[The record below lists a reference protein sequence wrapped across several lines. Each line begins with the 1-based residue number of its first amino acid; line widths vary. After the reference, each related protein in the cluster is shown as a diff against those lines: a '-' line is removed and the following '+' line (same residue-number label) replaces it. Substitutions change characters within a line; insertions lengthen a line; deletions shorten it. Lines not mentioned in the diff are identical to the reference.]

1 MEPLVAEAIMV
12 NADLWFGLCLLHEGD
27 DAEKDTVL
35 FSYLYLLSV
44 CLTVDVMKNASIRV
58 KANPWGILNFSCL
71 RLYFIPYIS
80 YIPFAKSIELPQK
93 AHSWRQEG
101 NHSVEC

>member
-1 MEPLVAEAIMV
+1 MILDWRKANLLVRIIMEPLVAAEAIMV
-12 NADLWFGLCLLHEGD
+12 NADLWFGLCLLQEGD

-58 KANPWGILNFSCL
+58 KANPLGILNFSCL
-71 RLYFIPYIS
+71 RLYFIPYI
-80 YIPFAKSIELPQK
+80 YTFCQI
-93 AHSWRQEG
+93 
-101 NHSVEC
+101 